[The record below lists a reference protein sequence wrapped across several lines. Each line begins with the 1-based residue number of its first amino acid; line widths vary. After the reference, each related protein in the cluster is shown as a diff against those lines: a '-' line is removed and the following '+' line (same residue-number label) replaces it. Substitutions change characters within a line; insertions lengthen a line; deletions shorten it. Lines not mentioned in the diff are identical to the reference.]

1 MPTNQV
7 VISGHLG
14 NTPEP
19 RVTARNGVPSTR
31 LAIGQN
37 EVFWVEGE
45 RQERTHWFYVVCY
58 GRLAEVMVEYLE
70 KGAGVVVSGRLH
82 TRPWRDQ
89 EHERESMVTE
99 IIAHQIEITR
109 WPRDRQREVPE
120 PVTELGDGE
129 PAAADPSIAN
139 ESVVPF

>member
-7 VISGHLG
+7 VISGHVG

-19 RVTARNGVPSTR
+19 RVTARNGIPSTR

-45 RQERTHWFYVVCY
+45 RQERTHWFYVICY

-70 KGAGVVVSGRLH
+70 KGAGVVVTGRLH

-99 IIAHQIEITR
+99 IIASHIEITR
-109 WPRDRQREVPE
+109 WPRDRQRETPE
-120 PVTELGDGE
+120 NLANLAHDE
-129 PAAADPSIAN
+129 PAATEHEARD
-139 ESVVPF
+139 ESAVPF